1 MTIRH
6 FIDLQAIHASELRRI
21 LDLAKTLKDKRK
33 SGEIYTPLAGKSLA
47 MVFEKHSTRTRVSFE
62 VGMRELGGHGVF
74 LTNRDMQL
82 GRGETVADTARVLS
96 RYVHAI
102 MLRCHA
108 HEMLT
113 ELATHAAVP
122 VINGLSNSSHPCQI
136 MADIQ
141 TFEEHRGNIQG
152 KTVAYIGDG
161 NNICNTFIAA
171 AAKFEFPLRIA
182 TPPSLAPCEKHYGEA
197 MRAGAK
203 LTKCKTPEE
212 AVRGAHLVVTDTWV
226 SMGDT
231 DAESRIRLLE
241 PYQVNA
247 ALMAKADPSA
257 LFMHCLPAHRD
268 EEVTSEVIDGAQSVV
283 WDEAENRLHVQ
294 KAILLW
300 CMGVI

>member
-1 MTIRH
+1 MSIRH
-6 FIDLQAIHASELRRI
+6 FIDLQSIHASELRRI
-21 LDLAKTLKDKRK
+21 LDLAKTLKDKRAR
-33 SGEIYTPLAGKSLA
+33 GENYMPLAGKSLA

-108 HEMLT
+108 HEMLS
-113 ELATHAAVP
+113 ELANHSQVP
-122 VINGLSNSSHPCQI
+122 VINGLSNASHPCQI
-136 MADIQ
+136 MADIM
-141 TFEEHRGNIQG
+141 TYEEHRGSIAG
-152 KTVAYIGDG
+152 KVVAYVGDG
-161 NNICNTFIAA
+161 NNICNTFITAA
-171 AAKFEFPLRIA
+171 QKFDFTLRIA
-182 TPPSLAPCEKHYGEA
+182 TPASLAPCEKHFGEA
-197 MRAGAK
+197 TRSGAK
-203 LTKCKTPEE
+203 IVKCETVQD
-212 AVRGAHLVVTDTWV
+212 AVAGSHLVVTDTWV

-231 DAESRIRLLE
+231 DTDARVRLLT
-241 PYQVNA
+241 PFQVNIEVM
-247 ALMAKADPSA
+247 ALADPAA
-257 LFMHCLPAHRD
+257 LFMHCLPAHRE

-283 WDEAENRLHVQ
+283 WDEAENRLHAQ